1 MQTYVSHLIRAP
13 YERNYLWSLVHCSYL
28 TKALWY
34 LERHCSE
41 ECHPLFFSLFEMN
54 ACLPPQAMVFLQA
67 GHHTCKWFYW
77 NQGIFTQSNSLACYG
92 TPSFESTTIEKS
104 IFLLLSVAT
113 RAVTLQPHCCFCM
126 GLLLK
131 QSSVGWAGLRTAVLA
146 QW

>member
-1 MQTYVSHLIRAP
+1 MWVTWSGLHTKGIICGVWCTAHILQKP
-13 YERNYLWSLVHCSYL
+13 YGIWRGTAVRNVILYFFPSLRWMP
-28 TKALWY
+28 A
-34 LERHCSE
+34 
-41 ECHPLFFSLFEMN
+41 F
-54 ACLPPQAMVFLQA
+54 PPQAMVFLQA

-113 RAVTLQPHCCFCM
+113 RAVTLQPRCCFCM

-146 QW
+146 QC